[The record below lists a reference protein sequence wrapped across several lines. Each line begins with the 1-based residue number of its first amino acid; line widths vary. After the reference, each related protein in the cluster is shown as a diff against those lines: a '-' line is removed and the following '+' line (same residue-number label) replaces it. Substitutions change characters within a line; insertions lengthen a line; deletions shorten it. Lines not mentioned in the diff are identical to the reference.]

1 MDELGRLLLLIGCTG
16 LALTALG
23 VATAWWMEEGRRL
36 QRGLRRVL
44 GVEPQALLI
53 APGRGK
59 GAAFDFNAN
68 RLAVAWDSGG
78 WGLAYRFEEL
88 VGAELILDGQVA
100 ARVHRRDGRRALDA
114 MGGAS
119 HQVRLRLV
127 FADVRWPDFDLD
139 LWMAGDEGRKGAVTA
154 ADAVQEANRWLARV
168 DAILQQPIPVRQA
181 PPIAP
186 VVAQASPPPQ
196 QAEPKRNPVERD
208 FDDEDDPYGDPPF

>member
-36 QRGLRRVL
+36 QRGLKRVL
-44 GVEPQALLI
+44 GVEPQALLL

-59 GAAFDFNAN
+59 GAALDFNAN

-78 WGLAYRFEEL
+78 WGLAYRFDEL

-114 MGGAS
+114 VGGAS
-119 HQVRLRLV
+119 RQVRLRLI

-139 LWMAGDEGRKGAVTA
+139 LWMADDEGRKGAVNA

-168 DAILQQPIPVRQA
+168 DAILQQPIPTPPVA
-181 PPIAP
+181 PMAAQPAP
-186 VVAQASPPPQ
+186 QPPRD
-196 QAEPKRNPVERD
+196 EPKRDLAEPDV
-208 FDDEDDPYGDPPF
+208 DEDDPYGDPPF

>member
-36 QRGLRRVL
+36 QRGLKRVL

-59 GAAFDFNAN
+59 GAALDFNAN

-78 WGLAYRFEEL
+78 WGLAYRFDEL

-119 HQVRLRLV
+119 RQVRLRLI

-139 LWMAGDEGRKGAVTA
+139 LWMADDEGRKGAVNA

-168 DAILQQPIPVRQA
+168 DAILQQPIPTPPVA
-181 PPIAP
+181 PMAAQPAP
-186 VVAQASPPPQ
+186 QPPRD
-196 QAEPKRNPVERD
+196 EPKRDLAEPNV
-208 FDDEDDPYGDPPF
+208 DEDDPYGDPPF

>member
-36 QRGLRRVL
+36 QRGLKRVL

-59 GAAFDFNAN
+59 GAALDFNAN

-78 WGLAYRFEEL
+78 WGLAYRFDEL

-114 MGGAS
+114 MGGAR

-139 LWMAGDEGRKGAVTA
+139 LWMADDEGRKGAVNA

-168 DAILQQPIPVRQA
+168 DAILQQPIPTPPVA
-181 PPIAP
+181 PMAAQPAP
-186 VVAQASPPPQ
+186 QPPRD
-196 QAEPKRNPVERD
+196 EPKRDLAEPDV
-208 FDDEDDPYGDPPF
+208 DEDDPYGDPPF